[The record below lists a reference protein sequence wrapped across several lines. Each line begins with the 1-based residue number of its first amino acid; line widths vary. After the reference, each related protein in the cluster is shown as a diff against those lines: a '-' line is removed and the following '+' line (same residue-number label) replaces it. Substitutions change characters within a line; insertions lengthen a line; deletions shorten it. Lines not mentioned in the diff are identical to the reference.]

1 MNGVFKPSWL
11 LLGLFSWLVLLFLIA
26 PIIAIVPL
34 SFNSEPYMS
43 YPMAGFSLR
52 WYEAVLTSSQ
62 WTAALKSSL
71 IVGTATTVI
80 ATTLGTMAAFGLVR
94 KGMPKAQMV
103 MGILLMPLAIPV
115 VTVALALYLVFSR
128 IGLTNS
134 YLGLII
140 AHTVLATP
148 FVLVTVTSALANF
161 DFALLRA
168 GASLGAGPLTVFR
181 RITLPIILPG
191 VLTGAL
197 FAFITSW
204 DEVVVALFIAGP
216 EQRTLPRQ
224 MFAGLR
230 EQLDPSILVVASLLI
245 AISICLA
252 LFGFLIRL
260 RGKKLSRR

>member
-1 MNGVFKPSWL
+1 MEKPFKPGWL
-11 LLGLFSWLVLLFLIA
+11 LLGIFSWLILIYLIA
-26 PIIAIVPL
+26 PILVIVPL
-34 SFNSEPYMS
+34 SFNIEPYMS

-52 WYEAVLTSSQ
+52 WYQAVLTSPQ
-62 WTAALKSSL
+62 WISALKSSL
-71 IVGTATTVI
+71 IVGVCTTII
-80 ATTLGTMAAFGLVR
+80 ATMLGTMAAFGLVR
-94 KGMPKAQMV
+94 KGLPKAQMV

-115 VTVALALYLVFSR
+115 VTVALALYIVFSY

-148 FVLVTVTSALANF
+148 FVLVTVTASLANF
-161 DFALLRA
+161 DFTLLRA

-181 RITLPIILPG
+181 RVTFPLIKPG
-191 VLTGAL
+191 VATGAL

-230 EQLDPSILVVASLLI
+230 EQLDPSILVVASLFI
-245 AISICLA
+245 AISLCLS
-252 LFGFLIRL
+252 LFGFFIKWS
-260 RGKKLSRR
+260 GKKTV